1 MPQTIKTR
9 SGRTLILPTPEE
21 DAIITAAAMS
31 DPDAMPYTDEE
42 WTKVKPL
49 VRIGRPKSAVTKERI
64 TIRLSR
70 DVVTQFRDTGDG
82 WQTRL
87 DSALRQFITEHPLHG

>member
-42 WTKVKPL
+42 WAKVKPL
-49 VRIGRPKSAVTKERI
+49 VRVGRPKSAVTKERI